1 MQSMLIVTMCITPV
15 RPLID
20 RSVRQGSEAILFSA
34 GLITGEAQR
43 PVANALSFIL
53 LPHAEP

>member
-1 MQSMLIVTMCITPV
+1 
-15 RPLID
+15 
-20 RSVRQGSEAILFSA
+20 
-34 GLITGEAQR
+34 LITGEAQR